1 MSATTAERVESAE
14 PTMRSAQQVA
24 EEEGLTFAGTPGPG
38 YSEGGD
44 VYAPKVARKPSLRS
58 DAARDGNQPPNR
70 GRVGSNRGAAGLSEC
85 SLLHSQRGKG
95 GSVMPA
101 RTAAVSGSTGF
112 VRDPLAAI
120 AVPLAPVVL
129 EGRYRLVVGALWRLG
144 RSRRARWALAAGSG
158 ALVIALALLAAR
170 HFATTAWPLSGGE
183 PGILVAAGVLF
194 LLAQG
199 FKAYGWGRLFAPGER
214 PRPLALAAGNGGAA
228 LIGVVLPGRFDDA
241 MRVAVVRRY
250 PGCPAGVRALCL
262 SLVML
267 GLIDSVALAPLALA
281 AAVFPGAGVGVR
293 AGLAVVAAAG
303 VAAAAL
309 ILALPRLAASRRA
322 LRFRMGRWLNPRTT
336 SRRGAS
342 EAWALVSACWLV
354 RAIAVFLLLGTLG
367 IGFSFPLALLFLCAG
382 AAAAALPIGPAGAA
396 TQVGAGAAALI
407 ASGASGSQALA
418 VSVAVGTLGVLSGTA
433 ILLVAVIWRTGLSLA
448 PTRLMA

>member
-1 MSATTAERVESAE
+1 M
-14 PTMRSAQQVA
+14 
-24 EEEGLTFAGTPGPG
+24 L
-38 YSEGGD
+38 
-44 VYAPKVARKPSLRS
+44 
-58 DAARDGNQPPNR
+58 
-70 GRVGSNRGAAGLSEC
+70 
-85 SLLHSQRGKG
+85 
-95 GSVMPA
+95 A
-101 RTAAVSGSTGF
+101 RTTAVSGSTGF

-129 EGRYRLVVGALWRLG
+129 EGRYRRVVGARWRLG
-144 RSRRARWALAAGSG
+144 RSRRARWALTAGSG
-158 ALVIALALLAAR
+158 ALVIALAVLAAR
-170 HFATTAWPLSGGE
+170 HFAMTAWPLSVGE
-183 PGILVAAGVLF
+183 PRILVAAGVLL

-199 FKAYGWGRLFAPGER
+199 FKAYGWGRLFAPAER

-228 LIGVVLPGRFDDA
+228 LLGVVLPGRFDDA

-250 PGCPAGVRALCL
+250 PGCPACVRALCL

-267 GLIDSVALAPLALA
+267 GLIDSVALAPFALA

-293 AGLAVVAAAG
+293 AGLTVVAAAG

-309 ILALPRLAASRRA
+309 ILALPRLTASRRA
-322 LRFRMGRWLNPRTT
+322 LRFRVGRWLNPRTT
-336 SRRGAS
+336 SRRAAS

-367 IGFSFPLALLFLCAG
+367 IGFSLPLALLFLCAG

-396 TQVGAGAAALI
+396 TQVGAGAAVLI

-433 ILLVAVIWRTGLSLA
+433 ILLVAVIWRAGLSVA